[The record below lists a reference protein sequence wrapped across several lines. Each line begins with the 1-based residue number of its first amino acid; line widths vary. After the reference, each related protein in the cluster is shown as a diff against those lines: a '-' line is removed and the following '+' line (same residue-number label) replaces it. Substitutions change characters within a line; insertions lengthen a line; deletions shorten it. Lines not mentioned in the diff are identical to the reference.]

1 MQPNPLPIL
10 VVDDYESMRSI
21 MSAML
26 KALGYEDV
34 DSAEDAVAALQMMH
48 DKSYGLV
55 ISDVNMEPM
64 SGLQLLRSV
73 RSNMAWQGTRFLLTT
88 ASLNASLVTAAKNG
102 GADAYLLKP
111 FTPSQLKLK
120 LHEILSR
127 FHVFGNR

>member
-73 RSNMAWQGTRFLLTT
+73 RSNVAWQGTRFLLTT

-111 FTPSQLKLK
+111 FTPSQLKP
-120 LHEILSR
+120 SSTR
-127 FHVFGNR
+127 S

>member
-73 RSNMAWQGTRFLLTT
+73 RSNVAWQGTRFLLTA

-111 FTPSQLKLK
+111 FTPSQLKP
-120 LHEILSR
+120 SSTR
-127 FHVFGNR
+127 S